1 MVVAKTLAA
10 AIPAGSPRRYAAIRR
25 TGKAPIATSRP
36 RPWLTLFAISSPRD
50 CGRSGNAE
58 IGAVAALLLGGLTVD
73 TGGSGNAATLY
84 CGCTLALRV
93 HHHAQ

>member
-1 MVVAKTLAA
+1 
-10 AIPAGSPRRYAAIRR
+10 
-25 TGKAPIATSRP
+25 
-36 RPWLTLFAISSPRD
+36 
-50 CGRSGNAE
+50 
-58 IGAVAALLLGGLTVD
+58 VAALLLGGLTVDTGGLTVD